1 MLVSLFVFIFMLIGM
16 DLFAYQIRYDL
27 NGDPVKFNNN
37 SEPLIP
43 LKTSN
48 SLRTN
53 MDDVG
58 SSLVTIFIIA
68 VGDDWNSIMYSYYRA
83 LIEQSS
89 SKAYVSLVFF
99 VVMYILFNMLLLNL
113 FLAILLETYGEGSED
128 AEEKL
133 IMEKEEEEDIGVC
146 YICFKMCLSRF
157 MREKDEG
164 EEDFGFGGGEE
175 NTKGKETKIGIEPEV
190 CVVK

>member
-1 MLVSLFVFIFMLIGM
+1 
-16 DLFAYQIRYDL
+16 
-27 NGDPVKFNNN
+27 
-37 SEPLIP
+37 
-43 LKTSN
+43 
-48 SLRTN
+48 

-157 MREKDEG
+157 MREKYEG
-164 EEDFGFGGGEE
+164 EEDSGFGGGEE